1 MNPFNKYLSKEDHVQ
16 HQVVQYVQ
24 MKYNITPIALNTE
37 SNKTPFERFKSKY
50 LGLHRGIPDLLIP
63 VANNKYYG
71 LFIELKADGVKVF
84 KKNGDL
90 YKSEHL
96 EIQNNYHEGLIKNGY
111 GAMFCI
117 GFDHAKK
124 VIDWYLQDN

>member
-16 HQVVQYVQ
+16 HQVIQYVL
-24 MKYNITPIALNTE
+24 MKHGIQAIPLNTE
-37 SNKTPFERFKSKY
+37 SSKTPFERFKTKY
-50 LGLHRGIPDLLIP
+50 LGLHRGIPDLFIP
-63 VANNKYYG
+63 VSNNKYHG
-71 LFIELKADGVKVF
+71 LFIELKADGVTVY

-90 YKSEHL
+90 RKSEHL
-96 EIQNNYHEGLIKNGY
+96 EIQNDYHERLISNGY

-124 VIDWYLQDN
+124 VIDWYLRKN